1 MRYALYFDENK
12 EEQFCMSDKERQD
25 QTDSIASE
33 KNDHPINNDI
43 DEYTQKLLDRR
54 AELTLFPD
62 DDEDFTSSSLE
73 GSLTD
78 FQRRN
83 AEQSMLNALDQLRK
97 ERGQV
102 SIAEEE
108 RNFEQ
113 NGEKREGHQ
122 NEGKEKYYKG
132 IAPNRYENSNRLD
145 HFLVTE
151 PRPQTKKELWKRPIF
166 WVIFCG
172 CIMIATLFGAFAWK
186 VTVYDP
192 QHATD
197 VDQAYAYRKLV
208 NYADEFPMM
217 SDRQK
222 KEIVNLEADFNSLP
236 LAKKDEINT
245 YFSNPKHTG
254 KTFTALLEEYKKTI
268 EVEQDS
274 RIQELLDLAR
284 NWQTIDG
291 TKRNTV
297 VDYYDVYQA
306 LEENQKETV
315 NQAFKEGTGLT
326 FVEVYNQTSAGLSGV
341 PVQTN
346 ADIQAQ
352 IDSLTKDRDN
362 YLKFLQEEGE
372 SGENDAILQQYNEQ
386 IAALQAKL
394 Q

>member
-1 MRYALYFDENK
+1 
-12 EEQFCMSDKERQD
+12 MSDKERSN
-25 QTDSIASE
+25 QTESTAGE
-33 KNDHPINNDI
+33 KIDHSINNDI

-73 GSLTD
+73 GTLTD

-108 RNFEQ
+108 RKFEQ
-113 NGEKREGHQ
+113 MGQTSQGQQ
-122 NEGKEKYYKG
+122 NPSEDKEEYYGG

-145 HFLVTE
+145 HFLVSE
-151 PRPQTKKELWKRPIF
+151 SRPQTKKELWKRPIF

-208 NYADEFPMM
+208 NYADEYPMM
-217 SDRQK
+217 SERQR

-236 LAKKDEINT
+236 LAKKDEMNE
-245 YFSNPKHTG
+245 YFANPKHTG

-306 LEENQKETV
+306 LDDAQKETV

-326 FVEVYNQTSAGLSGV
+326 FVEVYNQTSAGLSGQSI
-341 PVQTN
+341 QTN

-372 SGENDAILQQYNEQ
+372 SGENDAILQQYNAQ
-386 IAALQAKL
+386 IEALQAKL

>member
-1 MRYALYFDENK
+1 
-12 EEQFCMSDKERQD
+12 MSDKERQD

-122 NEGKEKYYKG
+122 NEGKEEYYKG

-346 ADIQAQ
+346 ADIQVQ

>member
-1 MRYALYFDENK
+1 
-12 EEQFCMSDKERQD
+12 MSDKERQD

-122 NEGKEKYYKG
+122 NEGKEEYYKG
-132 IAPNRYENSNRLD
+132 IVPNRYENSNRLD

-284 NWQTIDG
+284 NWQD
-291 TKRNTV
+291 
-297 VDYYDVYQA
+297 
-306 LEENQKETV
+306 
-315 NQAFKEGTGLT
+315 
-326 FVEVYNQTSAGLSGV
+326 
-341 PVQTN
+341 
-346 ADIQAQ
+346 
-352 IDSLTKDRDN
+352 DRWD
-362 YLKFLQEEGE
+362 K
-372 SGENDAILQQYNEQ
+372 
-386 IAALQAKL
+386 AKYCCRL
-394 Q
+394 L

>member
-1 MRYALYFDENK
+1 
-12 EEQFCMSDKERQD
+12 MSDKERQD

-113 NGEKREGHQ
+113 NGKKREGHQ
-122 NEGKEKYYKG
+122 NEGKEEYYKG

>member
-1 MRYALYFDENK
+1 
-12 EEQFCMSDKERQD
+12 MSDKERSN
-25 QTDSIASE
+25 QTESTAGE
-33 KNDHPINNDI
+33 KIDHSINNDI

-73 GSLTD
+73 GTLTD

-108 RNFEQ
+108 RKFEQ
-113 NGEKREGHQ
+113 MGQTSQGQQ
-122 NEGKEKYYKG
+122 NPSEYKEEYYGG

-145 HFLVTE
+145 HFLVSE
-151 PRPQTKKELWKRPIF
+151 SRPQTKKELWKRPIF

-208 NYADEFPMM
+208 NYADEYPMM
-217 SDRQK
+217 SERQR

-236 LAKKDEINT
+236 LAKKDEMNE
-245 YFSNPKHTG
+245 YFANPKHTG

-306 LEENQKETV
+306 LDDAQKETV

-326 FVEVYNQTSAGLSGV
+326 FVEVYNQTSAGLSGQSI
-341 PVQTN
+341 QTN

-372 SGENDAILQQYNEQ
+372 SGENDAILQQYNAQ

>member
-1 MRYALYFDENK
+1 
-12 EEQFCMSDKERQD
+12 MSDKERLN

-33 KNDHPINNDI
+33 KIDHPINNDI

-108 RNFEQ
+108 KNFEQ
-113 NGEKREGHQ
+113 RGETRESYHNQ
-122 NEGKEKYYKG
+122 SEEKGEYYQG
-132 IAPNRYENSNRLD
+132 IAPNRYENSNRHD
-145 HFLVTE
+145 HFLMTE
-151 PRPQTKKELWKRPIF
+151 SRPKTKKDLLKRPIF
-166 WVIFCG
+166 WVIVCG
-172 CIMIATLFGAFAWK
+172 CLMIITLFGAFAWK

-208 NYADEFPMM
+208 NYADEYPMM
-217 SDRQK
+217 SERQK
-222 KEIVNLEADFNSLP
+222 KEIVNLEEDYNSLP

-362 YLKFLQEEGE
+362 YLQFLQEEGE

>member
-1 MRYALYFDENK
+1 
-12 EEQFCMSDKERQD
+12 MSDKERQN

-33 KNDHPINNDI
+33 KIDHPINNDI

-122 NEGKEKYYKG
+122 NEGKEEYYGG

-151 PRPQTKKELWKRPIF
+151 PRPQNKKEFWKRPIF

-297 VDYYDVYQA
+297 IDYYDVYQA

-372 SGENDAILQQYNEQ
+372 SAENDAILQQYNEQ

>member
-1 MRYALYFDENK
+1 
-12 EEQFCMSDKERQD
+12 MSDKERQD

-122 NEGKEKYYKG
+122 NEGKEEYYKG

-172 CIMIATLFGAFAWK
+172 CIMLATLFGAFAWK

>member
-1 MRYALYFDENK
+1 
-12 EEQFCMSDKERQD
+12 MSDKERQN

-122 NEGKEKYYKG
+122 NEGKEEYYGG

-151 PRPQTKKELWKRPIF
+151 PRPQNKKEFWKRPIF

-297 VDYYDVYQA
+297 IDYYDVYQA

-372 SGENDAILQQYNEQ
+372 SAENDAILQQYNEQ

>member
-1 MRYALYFDENK
+1 
-12 EEQFCMSDKERQD
+12 MSDKERQD

-122 NEGKEKYYKG
+122 NEGKEEYYKG

-151 PRPQTKKELWKRPIF
+151 LRPQTKKELWKRPIF

>member
-1 MRYALYFDENK
+1 
-12 EEQFCMSDKERQD
+12 MSDKERQN

-33 KNDHPINNDI
+33 KIDHPINNDI

-62 DDEDFTSSSLE
+62 DDDDFTSSSLE

-113 NGEKREGHQ
+113 NGEKREGYQ
-122 NEGKEKYYKG
+122 NEGKEEYYRG

>member
-1 MRYALYFDENK
+1 
-12 EEQFCMSDKERQD
+12 MSDKERQD

-122 NEGKEKYYKG
+122 NEGKEEYYKG

-172 CIMIATLFGAFAWK
+172 CIMITTLFGAFAWK

>member
-1 MRYALYFDENK
+1 
-12 EEQFCMSDKERQD
+12 MSDKERQD

-166 WVIFCG
+166 WVIFCV

>member
-1 MRYALYFDENK
+1 
-12 EEQFCMSDKERQD
+12 MSDKERSN
-25 QTDSIASE
+25 QTESIAGE
-33 KNDHPINNDI
+33 KIDHPINNDI

-62 DDEDFTSSSLE
+62 DDEDFTSSTLE
-73 GSLTD
+73 GTLTD

-108 RNFEQ
+108 RKFEQ
-113 NGEKREGHQ
+113 MGQTSQGQQ
-122 NEGKEKYYKG
+122 NPSKDKEEYYGG

-145 HFLVTE
+145 HFLVSE
-151 PRPQTKKELWKRPIF
+151 SRPQTKKELWKRPIF

-208 NYADEFPMM
+208 NYADEYPMM
-217 SDRQK
+217 SERQR

-236 LAKKDEINT
+236 LAKKDEMNE
-245 YFSNPKHTG
+245 YFANPKHTG

-306 LEENQKETV
+306 LDDAQKETV

-326 FVEVYNQTSAGLSGV
+326 FVEVYNQTSAGLSGQSI
-341 PVQTN
+341 QTN
-346 ADIQAQ
+346 EDIQAQ
-352 IDSLTKDRDN
+352 IDALTKDRDN

-372 SGENDAILQQYNEQ
+372 SGENDAILQQYNAQ
-386 IAALQAKL
+386 IEALQAKL

>member
-1 MRYALYFDENK
+1 
-12 EEQFCMSDKERQD
+12 MSDKERQD

-97 ERGQV
+97 DRGQV

-122 NEGKEKYYKG
+122 NEGKEEYYKG

>member
-1 MRYALYFDENK
+1 
-12 EEQFCMSDKERQD
+12 MSDKERQD

-122 NEGKEKYYKG
+122 NEGKEEYYKG
-132 IAPNRYENSNRLD
+132 ITPNRYENSNRLD

>member
-1 MRYALYFDENK
+1 
-12 EEQFCMSDKERQD
+12 MSDKERQD

-108 RNFEQ
+108 RNFEK

-254 KTFTALLEEYKKTI
+254 KTFTVLLEEYKKTI

>member
-1 MRYALYFDENK
+1 
-12 EEQFCMSDKERQD
+12 MSDKERQD

-122 NEGKEKYYKG
+122 NEGKEEYYKG
-132 IAPNRYENSNRLD
+132 IVPNRYENSNRLD

>member
-1 MRYALYFDENK
+1 
-12 EEQFCMSDKERQD
+12 MSDKERQD

-122 NEGKEKYYKG
+122 NEGKEEYYKG

-315 NQAFKEGTGLT
+315 NQAFKEETGLT

>member
-1 MRYALYFDENK
+1 
-12 EEQFCMSDKERQD
+12 MSDKERQD

-122 NEGKEKYYKG
+122 NEGKEEYYKG

-274 RIQELLDLAR
+274 RIQELLYLAR

>member
-1 MRYALYFDENK
+1 
-12 EEQFCMSDKERQD
+12 MSDKERQD

-108 RNFEQ
+108 RNFEK

>member
-1 MRYALYFDENK
+1 
-12 EEQFCMSDKERQD
+12 MSDKERQD

-122 NEGKEKYYKG
+122 NEGKEEYYKG

>member
-1 MRYALYFDENK
+1 
-12 EEQFCMSDKERQD
+12 MSDKERQD

-122 NEGKEKYYKG
+122 NEGKEEYYKG

-284 NWQTIDG
+284 NWQAIDG

>member
-1 MRYALYFDENK
+1 
-12 EEQFCMSDKERQD
+12 MSDKERQD

-122 NEGKEKYYKG
+122 NEGKEEYYKG

-326 FVEVYNQTSAGLSGV
+326 FVEVYNQTSADLSGV

>member
-1 MRYALYFDENK
+1 
-12 EEQFCMSDKERQD
+12 MSDKERQD

-122 NEGKEKYYKG
+122 NEGKEEYYKG

-394 Q
+394 H

>member
-1 MRYALYFDENK
+1 
-12 EEQFCMSDKERQD
+12 MSDKERQD

-102 SIAEEE
+102 SIEEEE

-122 NEGKEKYYKG
+122 NEGKEEYYKG

-172 CIMIATLFGAFAWK
+172 CIMITTLFGAFAWK